1 MRSIL
6 LSVLSRP
13 IANNLLAFESV
24 MGSVVTFYLPP
35 AGEPCQTSFRPSW
48 RVANVNSQS
57 HLQATLHCVKS
68 CKVCPLFPLK
78 VACSGTEGRAVFGQL
93 GMTGFARKAI
103 G

>member
-13 IANNLLAFESV
+13 VANILLASECIVGSKEPTFLPKESLARP
-24 MGSVVTFYLPP
+24 LPDHL
-35 AGEPCQTSFRPSW
+35 GEWQI
-48 RVANVNSQS
+48 ANSQS
-57 HLQATLHCVKS
+57 NLQAVNNCVKS
-68 CKVCPLFPLK
+68 CTPVIFAK

-93 GMTGFARKAI
+93 GMPGFARKPI